1 MQDAI
6 SKMIDQLP
14 PLPETIMELEKFRQ
28 LKEQD
33 PEILLK
39 IIEKDPLL
47 VAILLKL
54 SNSALY
60 GFRNSLDT
68 ASKALNLLGIN
79 FTLSLAFGYTIKQTL
94 DTNLKAYGISSQ
106 EFIQIS
112 SISSILTNQW
122 VSKIDLKLKEK
133 LLLPTFLQDVGMFIL
148 SNLANEQGKT
158 EQFYTEIKSGKD
170 MAEVEMTFFG
180 TTTSFVT
187 ADIFRHWNLSDKL
200 INMIEFVDDLD
211 NCPDEYKYEVQILNV
226 IKTACNISDP
236 LNEKSIAKAIEK
248 ANFFNLDT
256 DLLNKSIE
264 KIQDRM
270 LDK

>member
-1 MQDAI
+1 MQDTI

-14 PLPETIMELEKFRQ
+14 PLPETIIELEKFKQ
-28 LKEQD
+28 SKEQE
-33 PEILLK
+33 PETLLK

-60 GFRNSLDT
+60 GFRNSVDT

-79 FTLSLAFGYTIKQTL
+79 FTLSFAFGYTIKQTL

-106 EFIQIS
+106 KFMEIS
-112 SISSILTNQW
+112 NISSILTNQW
-122 VSKIDLKLKEK
+122 VSKIDFDLKEK
-133 LLLPTFLQDVGMFIL
+133 LLLPVFLQDVGMFIL
-148 SNLANEQGKT
+148 SNLVNDEGKT
-158 EQFYTEIKSGKD
+158 DQFYADIKSGKD
-170 MAEVEMTFFG
+170 VVEVEMKFFG
-180 TTTSFVT
+180 TTTSYVT
-187 ADIFRHWNLSDKL
+187 AKIFRHWNLSDKL

-226 IKTACNISDP
+226 VKTACNILDP
-236 LNEKSIAKAIEK
+236 LDEKSIAKAIEK
-248 ANFFNLDT
+248 AKFFNLDST
-256 DLLNKSIE
+256 LLSESIE